1 MVVVIARRVPMLRG
15 ASLRSRVK
23 GNFQA
28 RFWNSGGQGDL
39 PTDCGECDKL
49 SDTCNQFIWIRCAS
63 YTLVVFWSQTI
74 SRSLSS
80 CVWVELACLFLASP
94 FVCLLPLHLHPP

>member
-39 PTDCGECDKL
+39 PTDCGGMWNYPQDSCTRPENLARTAGSTDDRGRCHTAIAAHTQHVEAESPSCDARGVRG
-49 SDTCNQFIWIRCAS
+49 D
-63 YTLVVFWSQTI
+63 
-74 SRSLSS
+74 
-80 CVWVELACLFLASP
+80 
-94 FVCLLPLHLHPP
+94 